1 MTAIPKVS
9 IKIKGSADPGEE
21 TKVSEESLFMT
32 YFQCTKGDRRR
43 QWIVIPPGVSA
54 LDTQDSAGQ
63 FRILSRTQEF
73 VGNRSK
79 WFHNQGDALSIVT
92 SISNRGKEGWTFH
105 SPIVVKLEVDDYRK
119 MWSGETSHKAIRAV
133 DRAIAPYGL
142 SIK

>member
-9 IKIKGSADPGEE
+9 IKIKGSADPEAE
-21 TKVSEESLFMT
+21 IKVSEESLFMT

-54 LDTQDSAGQ
+54 LDTQDSTGR
-63 FRILSRTQEF
+63 FRILGRTQEF

-79 WFHNQGDALSIVT
+79 WFHSQGDAFSILT
-92 SISNRGKEGWTFH
+92 AISNLDKDGWTFH

-119 MWSGETSHKAIRAV
+119 MWTGETSHKAIRAIN
-133 DRAIAPYGL
+133 RAIAPYGL